1 MEQKTQAAL
10 PTDEQIIDLFFG
22 RDEQAITLTDE
33 KYGKYLYTI
42 AYNIIR
48 NSLDCEECLN
58 DTYLSA
64 WNKIP
69 PARPTLLQV
78 FLSKITRGLAIDR
91 HRKKTAAKRIP
102 PELVGA
108 LGELDECI
116 APASDP
122 ESELLARRISAVLNG
137 YLHSLPKTD
146 AFVFICRYY
155 YSDSVLHI
163 ADMLGVS
170 KNTVYRRLQTL
181 RQNLRIAL
189 EQEGLF
195 S

>member
-1 MEQKTQAAL
+1 MERHHSNST
-10 PTDEQIIDLFFG
+10 PSDEQIIDLFFG
-22 RDEQAITLTDE
+22 RDERAIALTDE
-33 KYGKYLYTI
+33 KYGRYLYTI

-48 NSLDCEECLN
+48 NSLDCEECVN

-91 HRKKTAAKRIP
+91 HRNRTAHKRVPAEMI
-102 PELVGA
+102 GA
-108 LGELDECI
+108 LEELEECLSPQSTPEDEF
-116 APASDP
+116 
-122 ESELLARRISAVLNG
+122 LARQISAVLND

-146 AFVFICRYY
+146 AFLFICRYY

-170 KNTVYRRLQTL
+170 KNTVYRRLQTI
-181 RQNLRIAL
+181 RTNLRIAL
-189 EQEGLF
+189 EKEGLLQ
-195 S
+195 

>member
-1 MEQKTQAAL
+1 MERHNQSVA
-10 PTDEQIIDLFFG
+10 PSDEQIIELFFG
-22 RDEQAITLTDE
+22 RDEQAIALTGE

-48 NSLDCEECLN
+48 NNLDCEECLN

-91 HRKKTAAKRIP
+91 HRKKMASKRIP
-102 PELVGA
+102 PEMIGA
-108 LGELDECI
+108 LGELDDCI
-116 APASDP
+116 APQSTP
-122 ESELLARRISAVLNG
+122 EGELLARQISTVLND
-137 YLHSLPKTD
+137 YLRALPKTD

-155 YSDSVLHI
+155 YSDSAQRI

-170 KNTVYRRLQTL
+170 KNTVYRRLSVL
-181 RQNLRIAL
+181 RSNLRIAL
-189 EQEGLF
+189 EKEGLF
-195 S
+195 Q